1 MISKRVAYY
10 LLAVAIP
17 FCLTMVVSNYYFLA
31 FNTTDSLPQTM
42 FLVSKGKPV
51 LQKGDYVVFKIKSLT
66 QYDSPMI
73 KVVAG
78 IEGDLITIDN
88 LDFSINGIYLDKA
101 KKTSKTGVKTNLSRE
116 GVIPYGRYFVYAPH
130 KDSFD
135 SRYAEIG
142 WIDRADVIGR
152 AYVIF

>member
-1 MISKRVAYY
+1 MRSKRALYY

-17 FCLTMVVSNYYFLA
+17 FCLTVALSNYYFLA
-31 FNTTDSLPQTM
+31 VNTTDSLPYTL
-42 FLVSKGKPV
+42 FLVKKGEHI
-51 LQKGDYVVFKIKSLT
+51 LSSGDFIVFKKQNLPKFEK
-66 QYDSPMI
+66 PMI
-73 KVVAG
+73 KMVAG
-78 IEGDLITIDN
+78 VEGDVVSIN
-88 LDFSINGIYLDKA
+88 NSEFSINGIYLDKA
-101 KKTSKTGVKTNLSRE
+101 KGFSKTGVKTKLSSE
-116 GVIPYGRYFVYAPH
+116 GVIPHGRYFVYAPH